1 MNTNL
6 LKLIE
11 RAREAIDRGDMYVG
25 HITEFGGDLY
35 LMARLMEIPVGVFG
49 DKVLLK
55 LRKPRVGVNR
65 NGQEVK
71 IVSRH
76 DGVYYDLVGN
86 TYREKDL
93 AWTQEKE
100 LP

>member
-6 LKLIE
+6 LRLIE

-25 HITEFGGDLY
+25 HISEFQGDLY
-35 LMARLMEIPVGVFG
+35 TLARLMEIPVGVFG

-55 LRKPRVGVNR
+55 LRIPRMGFNR
-65 NGQEVK
+65 NGNEVK
-71 IVSRH
+71 IVSKH
-76 DGVYYDLVGN
+76 DGLYYSLGGD